1 MKMLPIKSELKSK
14 RLHWDGI
21 PSMETQIFLKKLR
34 EENPTKKIYE
44 IDPYAEVYQFRDN
57 LYGFY
62 TENLDG
68 KGDVWIYLI
77 IGPEK
82 AFLIDTSYGLGDL
95 KGLVDQI
102 TGGMELIVVNTHD
115 HYDHAYGDCR
125 FDKVYCH
132 EHLVHNLKNQ
142 HSHMWDY
149 VLDSEGK
156 GIWVDFDRNDLPDFR
171 PFEIIGVPD
180 GTTWNL
186 GDDYEIELI
195 YTGGHCAGHAAFLDK
210 KSRILFPG
218 DILCSDVCGFGD
230 IPSTRKGPY
239 AEEAGMKFFRER
251 LKVLAEIISVYDK
264 VFPQHFMND
273 LDNSIV
279 PATLA
284 TVDDILANPEAYDY
298 EKITYG
304 KDRDFSDVVYF
315 KKIPGFSAV
324 RYRYRKEP

>member
-1 MKMLPIKSELKSK
+1 MLSIKNEMKSK

-21 PSMETQIFLKKLR
+21 PSMETQIFLRQLR
-34 EENPTKKIYE
+34 EENPTKKIYP
-44 IDPYAEVYQFRDN
+44 INPYAEVYRFRDN
-57 LYGFY
+57 LFGFY
-62 TENLDG
+62 TDNLDG

-82 AFLIDTSYGLGDL
+82 AMLIDTSYGLGDL
-95 KGLVDQI
+95 KGLVDEI

-142 HSHMWDY
+142 HPHMWDY

-156 GIWVDFDRNDLPDFR
+156 GIWVDFDTEDLPKFKE
-171 PFEIIGVPD
+171 FEVIGVPD
-180 GTTWNL
+180 GYTWNL
-186 GDDYEIELI
+186 GGDYEIELI
-195 YTGGHCAGHAAFLDK
+195 YTGGHCAGHSAFLDK

-230 IPSTRKGPY
+230 IPSTRKGLFS
-239 AEEAGMKFFRER
+239 EEAGMPFFRDR
-251 LKVLAEIISVYDK
+251 LKVLADRMDEYDK

-273 LDNSIV
+273 LDRNIV
-279 PATLA
+279 QYTLE
-284 TVDDILANPEAYDY
+284 TVDEILADPGCYDY
-298 EKITYG
+298 EKTTYG
-304 KDRDFSDVVYF
+304 KDRDFRDVVYF
-315 KKIPGFSAV
+315 KNIPGFSTV
-324 RYRYRKEP
+324 RYRYRKEQ